1 MPTYYPE
8 SIDIDI
14 EEFVDDC
21 DSSDIEELVAYLK
34 SEGYDIDEH
43 DIDGPIDVQESEW
56 NNEIHKLMDATWK
69 LTTEDEKT
77 IREICAKL
85 L

>member
-34 SEGYDIDEH
+34 SEGH
-43 DIDGPIDVQESEW
+43 DINGPIGVQDSEW